1 MAPVRTYITHYD
13 SNETRSTITAEDIEI
28 YSAQSHDDHPEY
40 TIRVYDPKYHFLGA
54 LHYNPRV
61 PDRAQFLPDNPNH
74 RATRVIRLVTEKKVP
89 DSRVYF
95 DFSIQRS
102 LCTIC
107 RLADNLKLTPKT
119 SVWDYPIS
127 VPEQHLQSQIPETPV
142 SLVWASLKMMR
153 K

>member
-1 MAPVRTYITHYD
+1 MAPVMMFSTYILSCWPVTPTLRVQLIADLHHALRLERD
-13 SNETRSTITAEDIEI
+13 SIDNHSGGYRNLLCTIARLPD
-28 YSAQSHDDHPEY
+28 DDHPEY

-74 RATRVIRLVTEKKVP
+74 RAMRVIRLVTEKKVP

-102 LCTIC
+102 LRTI
-107 RLADNLKLTPKT
+107 
-119 SVWDYPIS
+119 
-127 VPEQHLQSQIPETPV
+127 
-142 SLVWASLKMMR
+142 LVV
-153 K
+153 